1 MLDEFHHDLPR
12 DSGII
17 SRRLLFRSAAA
28 TLGGFAA
35 ILSMGLPA
43 QAKMSQQ
50 ASGYQPSP
58 KDKGEQTCATCALFT
73 APSSCTLIDGTI
85 SPSGWCRFYAKK
97 TASSG

>member
-1 MLDEFHHDLPR
+1 MPDDIRHDLPI
-12 DSGII
+12 DNGTI

-28 TLGGFAA
+28 TLGGLAA
-35 ILSMGLPA
+35 ILGMELPA

-50 ASGYQPSP
+50 ASGYQATP
-58 KDKGEQTCATCALFT
+58 KGDQNCATCALFT

-97 TASSG
+97 TAPGG